1 MISGTEFMEKYC
13 NDCGSQRC
21 EGIGTMWFAGCPHR
35 DELLP
40 EIAEGN
46 ESMKKK
52 YKLGMYLGRF
62 QPFHNGHKAIVDKML
77 EECEEVLIVVGSAD
91 KMGTMQ
97 NPFPAWERIN
107 MIGMV
112 YRDKPV
118 HIVALPDRPTIT
130 QDNRWGVYVM
140 EFLEGMN
147 FEPDVI
153 YQGMETERNTWFEYY
168 PTIPVV
174 SVSRLIIPISATI
187 IRAAIVEKDTVFMY
201 ENCPEE
207 VYTYIYNSM
216 YWGKNFK

>member
-1 MISGTEFMEKYC
+1 M
-13 NDCGSQRC
+13 
-21 EGIGTMWFAGCPHR
+21 
-35 DELLP
+35 
-40 EIAEGN
+40 
-46 ESMKKK
+46 KK

-62 QPFHNGHKAIVDKML
+62 QPFHNGHKAIVDQML
-77 EECEEVLIVVGSAD
+77 EECEEVVIVVGSAD
-91 KMGTMQ
+91 KMGTIK

-140 EFLEGMN
+140 EFLKGMS

-153 YQGMETERNTWFEYY
+153 YQGMETERNTWFEHY
-168 PTIPVV
+168 PNIPVI
-174 SVSRLIIPISATI
+174 SVSRLTIPISATI

-216 YWGKNFK
+216 YWGRNFK

>member
-1 MISGTEFMEKYC
+1 MDGTTFIQQYC
-13 NDCGSQRC
+13 NSCGSQRC
-21 EGIGTMWFAGCPHR
+21 EGIGTVWFAGCPHR
-35 DELLP
+35 GELLP
-40 EIAEGN
+40 ETQGDN
-46 ESMKKK
+46 KSMKK

-77 EECEEVLIVVGSAD
+77 EECEEVVIVVGSAD

-97 NPFPAWERIN
+97 NPFPAWERMN

-118 HIVALPDRPTIT
+118 HLVALPDRPTIT

-147 FEPDVI
+147 FKPDVI

-174 SVSRLIIPISATI
+174 SVSRLTIPISATI